1 MADDTATMAGN
12 FSFNGIQGAI
22 NVPGQLPWFYVIGYF
37 IVALAIAFV
46 IGRRRGGL
54 SQFTTLDWVF
64 VGIGAAFAVV
74 WQFFIGSFLGGFVPS
89 GLSNYIS
96 IGFWGGQLLSMM
108 VVAALVRKVG
118 VGMVSFVTYSF
129 LGDLFHYG
137 FGGEPVYF
145 FYEALTYGLFLDLMI
160 AFTGGNIFAVKSS
173 MKASAASTGGG
184 GSSGRLT
191 GIMVAE
197 GAVIGFLFAFP
208 DPVIYSGFFSS
219 FLSGFTPN
227 WQGNYAT
234 LTAFIISGIPAGA
247 VAGVLANRIARALGQ

>member
-1 MADDTATMAGN
+1 MG
-12 FSFNGIQGAI
+12 FNGIDGAI
-22 NVPGQLPWFYVIGYF
+22 NVAGQLPWYYVVGYF
-37 IVALAIAFV
+37 IVAIIIAAF
-46 IGRRRGGL
+46 IGWRRKTFGT
-54 SQFTTLDWVF
+54 FTTLDWVF
-64 VGIGAAFAVV
+64 IGIGAAFAVV

-89 GLSNYIS
+89 GLTNYIS

-108 VVAALVRKVG
+108 VIAALVRKVG
-118 VGMVSFVTYSF
+118 VGMLSFVVYSF

-160 AFTGGNIFAVKSS
+160 AFTAGDIFAVKSS
-173 MKASAASTGGG
+173 MKASAESMGGAKGG

-191 GIMVAE
+191 GIMVVE
-197 GAVIGFLFAFP
+197 GAIIGFLFAFP
-208 DPVIYSGFFSS
+208 DPIIYAGFFSS

-227 WQGNYAT
+227 WQSNYAT
-234 LTAFIISGIPAGA
+234 LTAYLVSGIPAGA

>member
-1 MADDTATMAGN
+1 MAGN

-22 NVPGQLPWFYVIGYF
+22 NVPGQLPWFYVVGYF
-37 IVALAIAFV
+37 VAALIIAFI
-46 IGRRRGGL
+46 IGRRTGGL
-54 SQFTTLDWVF
+54 GQFTTLDWVF
-64 VGIGAAFAVV
+64 IGIGAAFAVV

-118 VGMVSFVTYSF
+118 VGMVSFVVYSF

-173 MKASAASTGGG
+173 LKASAESTGDAKGG
-184 GSSGRLT
+184 GSSGKLVS
-191 GIMVAE
+191 IMVVE
-197 GAVIGFLFAFP
+197 GAIIGFLFAFP
-208 DPVIYSGFFSS
+208 DPIIYSGFFAS

-227 WQGNYAT
+227 WQNNYSL
-234 LTAFIISGIPAGA
+234 LTAFLISGVPAGA
-247 VAGVLANRIARALGQ
+247 VAAVLANRIARALGQ